1 VRSGRFAARRM
12 HVGRARRAD
21 GRPTGATR
29 TATARRR
36 AGGSEECP
44 RRVRHCGPARRCP
57 RNPSGRRPTAS
68 SVSDRRPDDG
78 PAGAADAGRCAVRR
92 AACNVRRRAQQPHF
106 AAVSRASD
114 WRRRSGIP
122 AAPRRATCGVRR
134 GGARGN
140 RTSLATQSRSTA
152 IGSVRDAWRAGR

>member
-44 RRVRHCGPARRCP
+44 RRVRHCGPARRRAP
-57 RNPSGRRPTAS
+57 RCFTRAS
-68 SVSDRRPDDG
+68 
-78 PAGAADAGRCAVRR
+78 
-92 AACNVRRRAQQPHF
+92 AQ
-106 AAVSRASD
+106 AERTKATVSRASD

-140 RTSLATQSRSTA
+140 RTSPLATQSRSTA